1 MSAALLLAFAA
12 WTAAAPD
19 SLVVASSRGERQV
32 AVRTERGFP
41 AVAAAELGAVLSI
54 EWTAPRAG
62 AVTLRAAGKRYD
74 FVLDAAY
81 FSAGGRVFGLAAP
94 AYVARDSVFV
104 PLQFFV
110 EYLPRLAA
118 DRYRYDPA
126 RSRLEELPEA
136 PEVARS
142 RDGGVLRAARTADSG
157 ATAPEVAAS
166 DASAERPR
174 AAAPVAVSPPPPAP
188 RRPLRH
194 VVALDAGHGGR
205 DVGMVGPI
213 GHRAFLREK
222 DVTLAVALD
231 VAEELRRRDVE
242 AVLTRTKDTLIALA
256 DRGRIAAADSASLFV
271 SIHVNAAN
279 PHWRNAAGARGF
291 ETYFLAEARTED
303 ARRVAQMENASVR
316 FETDARAPSGDP
328 MNFILHDL
336 AQNEHL
342 RESSELA
349 KIIEDSLRRVHPA
362 EAQGV
367 KQAGFAVL
375 ATSYMPAV
383 LVEIGYGSNYEEAK
397 FLTSASGQRQL
408 ARGIAKAI
416 VGYLAEYDRR
426 LGTPAGGGGSA
437 HR

>member
-1 MSAALLLAFAA
+1 MSAAVLLALAA
-12 WTAAAPD
+12 WAANAQAPN
-19 SLVVASSRGERQV
+19 SLIVASSRGERPV

-41 AVAAAELGAVLSI
+41 AIAAADLGAVLGI
-54 EWTAPRAG
+54 EATAPHSG
-62 AVTLRAAGKRYD
+62 AASLRAAGRQYD

-81 FSAGGRVFGLAAP
+81 FSVEGRVFGLAAP
-94 AYVARDSVFV
+94 AYVARDSLFV
-104 PLQFFV
+104 PLQFLV

-126 RSRLEELPEA
+126 RLRLEELPG
-136 PEVARS
+136 PPGVASVR
-142 RDGGVLRAARTADSG
+142 GV
-157 ATAPEVAAS
+157 AS
-166 DASAERPR
+166 QPV
-174 AAAPVAVSPPPPAP
+174 AAAPARAQ
-188 RRPLRH
+188 RRPIH
-194 VVALDAGHGGR
+194 HIVALDPGHGGP
-205 DVGMVGPI
+205 DVGMLGPI
-213 GHRAFLREK
+213 GRRPFLREK
-222 DVTLAVALD
+222 DVTLAVARD
-231 VAEELRRRDVE
+231 VADELRRRGVQ

-256 DRGRIAAADSASLFV
+256 DRGRIAASDSATLFV

-328 MNFILHDL
+328 MSFIFNDL

-349 KIIEDSLRRVHPA
+349 RIVEDSLRRVHPA
-362 EAQGV
+362 EANGV

-397 FLTSASGQRQL
+397 FLTSQSGQQRL
-408 ARGIAKAI
+408 ARGIASAI
-416 VGYLAEYDRR
+416 VGYLTEYDRR
-426 LGTPAGGGGSA
+426 LAAGGGGGGSS
-437 HR
+437 R